1 MDSTETKNSK
11 QESTIKIYG
20 TMDNGTN
27 ENDNTIYK
35 LYPSRWGIL
44 FTVVMFNLSN
54 NCLWMSFGAVGT
66 KAAEFYEVEVDSID
80 WLSSI
85 FLYVGIPTCFALTWI
100 NEKLGLR

>member
-1 MDSTETKNSK
+1 MDSADTKKSSPGK
-11 QESTIKIYG
+11 SIEISLDSG
-20 TMDNGTN
+20 TK
-27 ENDNTIYK
+27 ENDTTYK
-35 LYPSRWGIL
+35 LYPSRWGVVL
-44 FTVVMFNLSN
+44 TVVMFNLSN
-54 NCLWMSFGAVGT
+54 NCLWISFGAVGT